1 LSPVG
6 AGFGHINLNV
16 RDILTVKGCFYSAL
30 GPILDIEIIR
40 CRLGES
46 VLTEKL
52 LKGLTWPLQ
61 EGRFSGFSFADG
73 VAGAAPRLGFG
84 GVIEAKSASPEIEE
98 ITRFDLASLTKVY
111 TATIAAI
118 LHTDGAIDLEAPLS
132 SWATLSQEL
141 GQVTSLEL
149 LTHSSGLPSEW
160 AEQASRQAT
169 IDELLSLKPSLAQ
182 RGDLLYSC
190 TGYGLFS
197 VALEQ
202 HLGMRFDLIV
212 SKYLLDPLGLS
223 ETSYRPDEAD
233 SLLANSHESHFNK
246 PYGLVHDPRAR
257 AMDGVSGNAGLFAS
271 ANDVF
276 LFLEELASGD
286 KKVVS
291 GPARDLLFRPMVSG
305 EWQQALGLRYLD
317 SERLGDQDFHFS
329 HSGFTGTLAMI
340 DPETKHIAVLLTNRL
355 SCETTPSQMAEVYRA
370 FASSVSLAPK
380 Y

>member
-1 LSPVG
+1 MRAISSQRG
-6 AGFGHINLNV
+6 
-16 RDILTVKGCFYSAL
+16 RS
-30 GPILDIEIIR
+30 LDMGLIHS
-40 CRLGES
+40 RLGES
-46 VLTEKL
+46 MTTEEL
-52 LKGLTWPLQ
+52 LNGLAWPRQ
-61 EGRFSGFSFADG
+61 TGRFSGFSFAHG
-73 VAGAAPRLGFG
+73 VAGVSSHLGFG
-84 GVIEAKSASPEIEE
+84 GTIEAKSGSLEIEKN
-98 ITRFDLASLTKVY
+98 TRFDLASLTKVY

-118 LHTDGAIDLEAPLS
+118 LHADGAIDLEAPLS

-149 LTHSSGLPSEW
+149 LTHSSGLPAEW

-169 IDELLSLKPSLAQ
+169 IDELLSLKPSGAQ

-212 SKYLLDPLGLS
+212 SKYLLGPLGLS

-246 PYGLVHDPRAR
+246 PHSLVHDPRAR

-276 LFLEELASGD
+276 LFLTELASGD

-291 GPARDLLFRPMVSG
+291 GPARDLLFRPMISG
-305 EWQQALGLRYLD
+305 GWQQAPGLRYLD